1 MNIIEK
7 IISNFKNNKSLYVG
21 EDVTIAE
28 HMIQS
33 AMMAEKTKSKNNLV
47 CSCLLHDYG
56 HFILDNPDELVK
68 KNQDGKHEDI
78 GYEYLKKFF
87 KKEVVEPIKNH
98 VLAKRYLARD
108 KKYFN
113 RLSEASIISLK
124 LQGGVLNRKEAKS
137 FEKDEF
143 FKESIKLRK
152 FDEAAKKI
160 GIKIKD
166 ILRETKNILIV
177 YLKHQLLA
185 LNYKEVFLAVKKLNH
200 LRKMYSLRI
209 QLNSESLMKQQKK

>member
-124 LQGGVLNRKEAKS
+124 LQGGVLNSKEARS
-137 FEKDEF
+137 FEKDVF
-143 FKESIKLRK
+143 FKDSIKLRK

-166 ILRETKNILIV
+166 IIDYKDL
-177 YLKHQLLA
+177 LKA
-185 LNYKEVFLAVKKLNH
+185 
-200 LRKMYSLRI
+200 SL
-209 QLNSESLMKQQKK
+209 K